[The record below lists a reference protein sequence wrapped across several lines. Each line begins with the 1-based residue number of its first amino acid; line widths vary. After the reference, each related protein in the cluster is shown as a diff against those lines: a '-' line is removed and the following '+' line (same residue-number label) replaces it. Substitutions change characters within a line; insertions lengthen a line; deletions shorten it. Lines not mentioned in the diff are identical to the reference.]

1 MGLLFEM
8 VKKSESHR
16 DQEWTYSQENT
27 KYMNVLELSTLFD
40 LETRELRKPEDEI
53 ITIRR
58 N

>member
-16 DQEWTYSQENT
+16 DQKWTYSQEIT
-27 KYMNVLELSTLFD
+27 KSMNVQELSTLFD
-40 LETRELRKPEDEI
+40 LVTVELRKPEDEI
-53 ITIRR
+53 IKLRG

>member
-16 DQEWTYSQENT
+16 DQELTYSQENT
-27 KYMNVLELSTLFD
+27 KSMNVQELSTLFD
-40 LETRELRKPEDEI
+40 LQTEKLSKPEDEN
-53 ITIRR
+53 ITIRG